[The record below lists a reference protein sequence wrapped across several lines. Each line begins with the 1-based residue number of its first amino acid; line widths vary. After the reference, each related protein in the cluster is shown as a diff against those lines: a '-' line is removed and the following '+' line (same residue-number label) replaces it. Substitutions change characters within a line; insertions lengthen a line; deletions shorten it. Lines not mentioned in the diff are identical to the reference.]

1 LADLFLYFL
10 LAVIIYAIVINK
22 INSRLEL
29 KFQKSLWSYAEKSS
43 FFKFFVNTN
52 CLNPI
57 TKEQLEE
64 QFVFYRNY
72 PPELK
77 MFFCF
82 RLERLMNTFT
92 FITTDNS
99 LIIDD
104 QTKAVVLAQA
114 NRLTLGFRD
123 YLYKACY
130 TIELHPDI
138 YFSEQTHQWH
148 KGEVNTTGVIKL
160 STKWLLE
167 GDLDVNDG
175 VNLGIHEFA
184 HAIML
189 DLFVGEEGNDFY
201 ENFMKYKQVAR
212 KHIDEIEQKKLFR
225 DYAFTNDQEFFAVST
240 EVFFETP
247 LVLLNQVPELYE
259 AMCKLYN
266 QKPHLQN
273 PLIEN

>member
-1 LADLFLYFL
+1 
-10 LAVIIYAIVINK
+10 
-22 INSRLEL
+22 
-29 KFQKSLWSYAEKSS
+29 
-43 FFKFFVNTN
+43 
-52 CLNPI
+52 
-57 TKEQLEE
+57 
-64 QFVFYRNY
+64 
-72 PPELK
+72 
-77 MFFCF
+77 
-82 RLERLMNTFT
+82 
-92 FITTDNS
+92 
-99 LIIDD
+99 
-104 QTKAVVLAQA
+104 
-114 NRLTLGFRD
+114 
-123 YLYKACY
+123 
-130 TIELHPDI
+130 
-138 YFSEQTHQWH
+138 
-148 KGEVNTTGVIKL
+148 VIKL

>member
-1 LADLFLYFL
+1 MAAFFPFLILA
-10 LAVIIYAIVINK
+10 IIVYAIVRRNIIHN
-22 INSRLEL
+22 LEL
-29 KFQKSLWSYAEKSS
+29 KFRKSVWTYAQKSS
-43 FFKFFVNTN
+43 FFMFFVNAN
-52 CLNPI
+52 CVNP
-57 TKEQLEE
+57 TTREQLEE

-82 RLERLMNTFT
+82 RLERLINTFT
-92 FITTDNS
+92 FVTSDKS
-99 LIIDD
+99 LFIDD

-114 NRLTLGFRD
+114 NRLTLGFSD

-148 KGEVNTTGVIKL
+148 KGEVNTTGIIKL

-184 HAIML
+184 HAIMM

-201 ENFMKYKQVAR
+201 ENFMNYKQVAR

-247 LVLLNQVPELYE
+247 LVLMNQVPEFYE
-259 AMCKLYN
+259 VMCKLYN

-273 PLIEN
+273 PLIED